1 MPWLLNTPA
10 PHTGTQGSRAQE
22 QTIDLEA
29 SGHVIADARAPA
41 GNSLERLPACHFV
54 QRRQNSG
61 VGRQSRVTEPF
72 ARHQQHP
79 GVTEHWGEA
88 IAPPVDAGKK
98 ETKRKATST
107 QRKEKGKKGKR
118 IGGRGYTYM

>member
-79 GVTEHWGEA
+79 GVTNTGEELL
-88 IAPPVDAGKK
+88 PHLYSRVVF
-98 ETKRKATST
+98 
-107 QRKEKGKKGKR
+107 
-118 IGGRGYTYM
+118 